1 MEAQLQRPTHGHHH
15 YDEDPQH
22 AGLHSVIEGEGEQ
35 GEHHHHGEKKSVL
48 KKVKDKAKKIK
59 DTIKK
64 HGHGHEHEHE
74 VYESTVMRSINLP
87 KETNIRDDKHK
98 HNIRDEGITR
108 PVLPLEPELSSS
120 PAMEARKPDKLSVEE
135 PKIRIGPPVGLEE
148 DPHSP
153 KNSPAQIPPSNYQS
167 KVADPT
173 GAGGKEAEVA
183 PLISQFDNLKFH
195 HDSSS
200 KPQLQQRSEQTPTKN
215 QSNPESNPLGTPE
228 SNPETQDPAQD
239 TLAGKISSATSAVA
253 TTAISA
259 KNAVASKLGYGSGPQ
274 GEGGQE
280 YSSGRSA
287 SEVASEYA
295 GKVYEKIAGA
305 GGGETA
311 AYLAEKFRPG
321 DEDKALSEVI
331 TDAFHRKEATA
342 VEKPGWKV
350 TESEEVAARLGTAV
364 GKKREGE
371 DALAAGAESSGEG
384 MVERVKDAFGSW
396 LGKSA
401 GVQTAAQDSI
411 GGSYAFSLVPQKHL
425 LKEVEAMA
433 IRGMRLRCP
442 DGTTKLGGYTR
453 EPSRP
458 SA

>member
-1 MEAQLQRPTHGHHH
+1 
-15 YDEDPQH
+15 
-22 AGLHSVIEGEGEQ
+22 
-35 GEHHHHGEKKSVL
+35 
-48 KKVKDKAKKIK
+48 
-59 DTIKK
+59 
-64 HGHGHEHEHE
+64 
-74 VYESTVMRSINLP
+74 
-87 KETNIRDDKHK
+87 
-98 HNIRDEGITR
+98 
-108 PVLPLEPELSSS
+108 
-120 PAMEARKPDKLSVEE
+120 MEARKPDKLSVEE

-195 HDSSS
+195 HDSPS
-200 KPQLQQRSEQTPTKN
+200 KSQLEQKSEQTPIK
-215 QSNPESNPLGTPE
+215 NPLGTQENPE

-259 KNAVASKLGYGSGPQ
+259 KNAVASKLGYGGGPQ
-274 GEGGQE
+274 EQGDQE
-280 YSSGRSA
+280 YSSNRSA
-287 SEVASEYA
+287 SEVASECA
-295 GKVYEKIAGA
+295 GKVYEKVAGA
-305 GGGETA
+305 GGAVMSKVGGGGGGEMTA
-311 AYLAEKFRPG
+311 KGYLAEKFRPG

-331 TDAFHRKEATA
+331 TDAFHRKEAAATATATA
-342 VEKPGWKV
+342 VEKPGGKV
-350 TESEEVAARLGTAV
+350 MESEEVAARLGTAA

-384 MVERVKDAFGSW
+384 VVERVKDAFGSW

-411 GGSYAFSLVPQKHL
+411 GGSYGATHSTGRPCSMSTPVLHPHL
-425 LKEVEAMA
+425 KS
-433 IRGMRLRCP
+433 ISFGP
-442 DGTTKLGGYTR
+442 
-453 EPSRP
+453 
-458 SA
+458 